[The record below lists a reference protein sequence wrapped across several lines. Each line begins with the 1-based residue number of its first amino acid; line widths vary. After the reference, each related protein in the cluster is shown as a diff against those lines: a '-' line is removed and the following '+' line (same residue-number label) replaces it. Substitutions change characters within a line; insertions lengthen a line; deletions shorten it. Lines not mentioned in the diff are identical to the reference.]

1 MDVIIVFKLGD
12 NRGEQKRR
20 GKTPKELK
28 NICILSMVR
37 GFFYIELY
45 FKKERKK
52 KERLFV

>member
-20 GKTPKELK
+20 DK
-28 NICILSMVR
+28 NSKGIKKIYVFFLWL

-45 FKKERKK
+45 SKK
-52 KERLFV
+52 KGGKK